1 MIDTHVHL
9 FLEEFE
15 NDKFQVIEK
24 AQKIGVKA
32 FIMPNVDS
40 KTIEVLLALSEQFPN
55 ICFPCIG
62 VHPTSIKEN
71 FISEIELVERA
82 LEIREYAAIGEI
94 GIDLHWDKTFL
105 QEQIIAFD
113 LQIKMALK
121 YDLPIVVHTRQ
132 SFDEAFNIVSKYK
145 NKDLKGVF
153 HCFSGNAIQAKQLI
167 DLGFKLGIGGVVTFK
182 NSGLAETLKSVTLN
196 DIVLETDAP
205 YLAPSPFR
213 GQRNEPAYIVQVV
226 EKLSEIYAV
235 DKNFVVEKT
244 TKNATDL
251 FKLNLLKD

>member
-1 MIDTHVHL
+1 MIDTHAHL
-9 FLEEFE
+9 FLEEFD
-15 NDKFQVIEK
+15 NDRHYIVKS
-24 AQKIGVKA
+24 AQSIGVKA
-32 FIMPNVDS
+32 FVMPNVDS
-40 KTIEVLLALSEQFPN
+40 KTIDALLTLSDQFPN
-55 ICFPCIG
+55 VCFPCIG
-62 VHPTSIKEN
+62 VHPTSIDEN

-82 LEIREYAAIGEI
+82 LEIREYTAIGEI

-132 SFDEAFNIVSKYK
+132 SFDEAFNVVSKYK
-145 NKDLKGVF
+145 EKGLKGVF
-153 HCFSGNAIQAKQLI
+153 HCFSGNAEQAKRLV
-167 DLGFKLGIGGVVTFK
+167 DYGFKLGIGGVVTFK

-226 EKLSEIYAV
+226 EKLSEIYEV
-235 DKNFVVEKT
+235 DKNYVVNKT
-244 TKNATDL
+244 SKNAIDL
-251 FKLNLLKD
+251 FKLNLMKD